1 MTKDQIA
8 AAVKAKGYQWFENGD
23 YNFNLVAVRTSDND
37 AVTNKFDDFMTLSY
51 KTGGNW
57 MFHSWPITTDPG
69 TYWVKDANGDGNS
82 SGVARVKP
90 GQYKGSHKMGKHKGQ
105 YDALVQAKNITVYRD
120 KNKDNKYDETTTT
133 TGIYGI
139 NIHHAGTNSENVDK
153 WSAGCQV
160 FKSTA
165 DFDAF
170 LNIIKAGFKASG
182 SSSVSLTLIESAD
195 LA

>member
-1 MTKDQIA
+1 MTKEQIA
-8 AAVKAKGYQWFENGD
+8 AAVTAKGYQWFENGD
-23 YNFNLVAVRTSDND
+23 YNFNLVAVRKSDND
-37 AVTNKFDDFMTLSY
+37 VVTNKFDDFMTLSY
-51 KTGGNW
+51 KAGGNW

-69 TYWVKDANGDGNS
+69 TSWVQNFDNS
-82 SGVARVKP
+82 AGVARVKP
-90 GQYKGSHKMGKHKGQ
+90 GQYRGSHGLGKHKGQ
-105 YDALVQAKNITVYRD
+105 YEALVQVKNITVYRD

-160 FKSTA
+160 FKATP

-170 LNIIKAGFKASG
+170 MKIIKAGFTASG
-182 SSSVSLTLIESAD
+182 SKSISLTLIESAD
-195 LA
+195 LK